1 MSEELLPCPFC
12 GVENTDVGFVA
23 HTAECYLMRKYMGG
37 KKRELRISWNTRHY
51 PPEVQ
56 AVIEAAKAWEHLPHF
71 NTVLKLRAAVR
82 AIEEMEKSHE

>member
-1 MSEELLPCPFC
+1 MSEKIDELIEELIDD
-12 GVENTDVGFVA
+12 VEY
-23 HTAECYLMRKYMGG
+23 AETYPSARSRLARNISRSK
-37 KKRELRISWNTRHY
+37 LRTEISKMD
-51 PPEVQ
+51 